1 MSTLADFRLLVSS
14 VIGMDNSAG
23 SAEQLLID
31 KWCSDAV
38 THILV
43 RTKAR
48 VLVGTFNLNAGSK
61 DYDIDTDMLML
72 LKIVMADGTPCWEVS
87 PERIY
92 DLRASSSSGFSG
104 SYTYAFDGSNLV
116 MFYPTPGSNDQLT
129 TYFVPRPN
137 RMTTSTDDPSLPQ
150 WGGIPTEWHKLIEL
164 YALAEASDYDDD
176 QSAAQ
181 GTRYK
186 QEFEL
191 LLNQFKK
198 ANSRKGGRVMPRF
211 EITPPSL
218 RRGAPS
224 SDRSADV
231 VG

>member
-1 MSTLADFRLLVSS
+1 VSTLADFRFLISN
-14 VIGMDNSAG
+14 VIGMDNSPA
-23 SAEQLLID
+23 SVEQQLID
-31 KWCSDAV
+31 KWCNDAV

-48 VLVGTFNLNAGSK
+48 VLVGTFALTSGYK
-61 DYDIDTDMLML
+61 DYDIDPEMLLL
-72 LKIVMADGTPCWEVS
+72 LKITMADGTPCREES

-92 DLRASSSSGFSG
+92 ERRSMNASSYSG
-104 SYTYAFDGSNLV
+104 SYCYAFDGSNLL
-116 MFYPTPGSNDQLT
+116 MFYPTPASNEQLT
-129 TYFVPRPN
+129 TYFVPRPD
-137 RMTTSTDDPSLPQ
+137 RMSATTDDPSLAQ
-150 WGGIPTEWHKLIEL
+150 WGGIPMEWHKLIEL
-164 YALAEASDYDDD
+164 YALAEASNYDDD

-198 ANSRKGGRVMPRF
+198 ANSRKGGRIMPRF
-211 EITPPSL
+211 EIVPPSL
-218 RRGAPS
+218 RSGVS
-224 SDRSADV
+224 SDRSADI